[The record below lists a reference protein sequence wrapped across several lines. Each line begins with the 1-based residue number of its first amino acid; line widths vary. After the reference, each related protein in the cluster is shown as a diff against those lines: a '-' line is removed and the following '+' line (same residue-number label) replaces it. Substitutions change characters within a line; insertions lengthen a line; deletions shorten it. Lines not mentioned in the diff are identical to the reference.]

1 MTRYHAL
8 RLEADLAL
16 VEAFRRD
23 RSEVAARVIIE
34 RFSPRLLR
42 TAARL
47 LAGHGDPEDVVQEA
61 WIRAFS
67 AIGQY
72 RSEAAFGTWVTR
84 IVMRVAFDQLR
95 TAEAR
100 RPPRA
105 LDEARTVQVIPID
118 HELAVD
124 IDQAIARLSTMSR
137 AVFVMHDI
145 EGATHSEIAGELG
158 IAVGTSKVH
167 LFNARRRLRALLGD
181 RGDTGATA

>member
-1 MTRYHAL
+1 MTRYDAL
-8 RLEADLAL
+8 LLEPDHSV

-23 RSEVAARVIIE
+23 RNEAAARVLID

-67 AIGQY
+67 AMGQY
-72 RSEAAFGTWVTR
+72 RNEAAFGTWVTR
-84 IVMRVAFDQLR
+84 IVIRVALDQLR
-95 TAEAR
+95 TLEAR
-100 RPPRA
+100 RPTRA
-105 LDEARTVQVIPID
+105 LDEAQSVSVIPID
-118 HELAVD
+118 HDLAVD
-124 IDQAIARLSTMSR
+124 LEQALATLSTQSR

-145 EGATHSEIAGELG
+145 EGATHGEIASELG

-167 LFNARRRLRALLGD
+167 LFNARRRLRALLGSH
-181 RGDTGATA
+181 GKGATG